1 MRATTM
7 AWAVLAGNLCLA
19 GCQPESTEQ
28 VPPPPQQP
36 EADRANAFFEQAF
49 DAQLALS
56 PMSQSYLG
64 VKDDY
69 DKWDDFSD
77 ASYQR
82 RLDLLAT
89 QRAELTDKIGVG
101 NVVGDQRDHPHDH
114 GQHQRA
120 NGFADGA
127 LGESR
132 SVFA

>member
-1 MRATTM
+1 M

-19 GCQPESTEQ
+19 GCQPESAEQ
-28 VPPPPQQP
+28 VPPPPLQP
-36 EADRANAFFEQAF
+36 AADRANAFFEQAF

-82 RLDLLAT
+82 RLDLLA
-89 QRAELTDKIGVG
+89 A
-101 NVVGDQRDHPHDH
+101 P
-114 GQHQRA
+114 
-120 NGFADGA
+120 
-127 LGESR
+127 
-132 SVFA
+132 SVPS